1 MVEFDNPLMVAVS
14 APADNVDQHLVSP
27 AWQVK
32 YQLLHLRAPFDLE
45 MREAHSCA
53 LKRTHRSLT

>member
-1 MVEFDNPLMVAVS
+1 MVAVS
-14 APADNVDQHLVSP
+14 APADNVDQQLVSP